1 MARSDEGL
9 RNPELIAAIAPAVA
23 GRPEKL
29 EDLLLRVGVTP
40 SGKPNLNLAA
50 ALGAELATTPGNV
63 DRLLTRMGN
72 EEGPADS
79 PRVILPV
86 VAAHGWGACIRAE
99 RYVDAGWAAIS
110 ELSTDER
117 SAVRLGALDSLLVLS
132 LREGGA
138 DVLVTR
144 ATSWLDS
151 EDREER
157 FGSAALAIEALG
169 DPRLLAA
176 LADPEALLSYLSAAM
191 QDIAK
196 APRAAERSEGRRRAL
211 TSLAHTLG
219 VVVTTL
225 RAGDRGLTWFEAEC
239 TQTKHPDVRLALS
252 QAIQKL
258 RSAGQAPRSAVTDAL
273 RVTLEQSAKPL
284 REAARVRPGTGR
296 GRSSR
301 RTR

>member
-1 MARSDEGL
+1 MARSDEVL
-9 RNPELIAAIAPAVA
+9 RNPELIAAIAPAIA

-29 EDLLLRVGVTP
+29 EDLLLRVGVMP

-50 ALGAELATTPGNV
+50 ALGAELATTAGNV

-72 EEGPADS
+72 EEGAADS
-79 PRVILPV
+79 PRVIVPV
-86 VAAHGWGACIRAE
+86 VAAHGWAACIRAD
-99 RYVDAGWAAIS
+99 RYVDAGWAALS

-117 SAVRLGALDSLLVLS
+117 PSVRLGTLDAVLSMS

-138 DVLVTR
+138 DVLVAR
-144 ATSWLDS
+144 AATWLESD
-151 EDREER
+151 DREER
-157 FGSAALAIEALG
+157 FGSAALAIEVLG
-169 DPRLLAA
+169 DPRLIVA

-225 RAGDRGLTWFEAEC
+225 RAGDRGLAWFDTEC